1 MHLDFHERF
10 TNIINKMEEAGDL
23 YAEARGQSYQ
33 LQELKG
39 TVLARIMQK
48 IQAESSA
55 KIPQGALE
63 VSAKA
68 TPEYEAYINGVYQA
82 IEKEHKTKNQLEK
95 YKAAFEATRSLS
107 SLEKATIQNT

>member
-10 TNIINKMEEAGDL
+10 TNIINKMEEAGDT

-33 LQELKG
+33 LQELRG

-48 IQAESSA
+48 IQEASST

-63 VSAKA
+63 VSAKS
-68 TPEYEAYINGVYQA
+68 TKEYETYILGVSEA
-82 IEKEHKTKNQLEK
+82 IEKEHRTKNQLEK
-95 YKAAFEATRSLS
+95 WKASFEATRSLS
-107 SLEKATIQNT
+107 SLEKATIANT

>member
-39 TVLARIMQK
+39 TVLARIMERGHKEGVK
-48 IQAESSA
+48 IS
-55 KIPQGALE
+55 QGALE
-63 VSAKA
+63 SRAKA
-68 TPEYEAYINGVYQA
+68 TEEYENYIKGVAQA

-107 SLEKATIQNT
+107 SLEKATIANT